1 MKASA
6 FSIRRDYT
14 NKDWE
19 DLDNLKPTQSEMDSA
34 IEFLWEAN
42 SPPEGSSKKIKKEF
56 EETIHDL
63 KKLVRK
69 N

>member
-1 MKASA
+1 
-6 FSIRRDYT
+6 
-14 NKDWE
+14 
-19 DLDNLKPTQSEMDSA
+19 MDSA